1 MPSMFALRL
10 RLPSAAEMIPVQPGP
25 PRDARGASVTVF
37 SSGSDDP
44 SHAHHA
50 ACGTATSLVHL
61 LAASARLYPRLPGLY
76 YYRVLSHVHR
86 RLRLAARRLRRDALH
101 ILQLPVAGDTC
112 YRTCHRD
119 KGPTGHGCP
128 E

>member
-1 MPSMFALRL
+1 M
-10 RLPSAAEMIPVQPGP
+10 
-25 PRDARGASVTVF
+25 DAPTPLSLCLE
-37 SSGSDDP
+37 SGSDDP

-61 LAASARLYPRLPGLY
+61 LAASAALYPPLLGLY
-76 YYRVLSHVHR
+76 YYRVLSHARR
-86 RLRLAARRLRRDALH
+86 RLHTGARRRRDALH

-112 YRTCHRD
+112 YHTGHRD
-119 KGPTGHGCP
+119 KGPKSHECP